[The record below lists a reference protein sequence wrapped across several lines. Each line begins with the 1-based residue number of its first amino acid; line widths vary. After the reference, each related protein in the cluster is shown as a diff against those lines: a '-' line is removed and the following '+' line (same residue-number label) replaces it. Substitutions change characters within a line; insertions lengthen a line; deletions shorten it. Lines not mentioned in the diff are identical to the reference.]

1 MRKTEAHSFGSKLK
15 ELRLQAK
22 LTQEELAYSLNEK
35 YDLNESK
42 ATISQFENNKRVPD
56 LERIVN
62 IADFFG
68 VTLDTLACRTIPNG
82 QNESISNSNILD
94 MQFNSPQEALSFILK
109 QEMIADY
116 GGYDLDT
123 MSDDEIME
131 MAVIIKWKKCA
142 MELKTKLKN
151 IVNNYN
157 TTNVKEICDYLDI
170 EIAYTEFKA
179 KTLESRLM
187 IVDGNGYIF
196 VRPNLDE
203 RYENF
208 LIAHELGHYIL
219 HYDKNINFNFLNR
232 IYKTRLEK
240 EANEF
245 AIRFLTYDVNMDNY
259 ENLEFLAKEKGIP
272 LKIWYTFF

>member
-1 MRKTEAHSFGSKLK
+1 
-15 ELRLQAK
+15 
-22 LTQEELAYSLNEK
+22 
-35 YDLNESK
+35 
-42 ATISQFENNKRVPD
+42 
-56 LERIVN
+56 
-62 IADFFG
+62 
-68 VTLDTLACRTIPNG
+68 
-82 QNESISNSNILD
+82 
-94 MQFNSPQEALSFILK
+94 
-109 QEMIADY
+109 
-116 GGYDLDT
+116 
-123 MSDDEIME
+123 
-131 MAVIIKWKKCA
+131 
-142 MELKTKLKN
+142 MELKTKLNN

-219 HYDKNINFNFLNR
+219 HYDKNINFNFLKR

-245 AIRFLTYDVNMDNY
+245 AIRLLTYGI
-259 ENLEFLAKEKGIP
+259 NLND
-272 LKIWYTFF
+272 

>member
-1 MRKTEAHSFGSKLK
+1 
-15 ELRLQAK
+15 
-22 LTQEELAYSLNEK
+22 
-35 YDLNESK
+35 
-42 ATISQFENNKRVPD
+42 
-56 LERIVN
+56 
-62 IADFFG
+62 
-68 VTLDTLACRTIPNG
+68 
-82 QNESISNSNILD
+82 
-94 MQFNSPQEALSFILK
+94 
-109 QEMIADY
+109 
-116 GGYDLDT
+116 
-123 MSDDEIME
+123 
-131 MAVIIKWKKCA
+131 

-219 HYDKNINFNFLNR
+219 HYDKNINFNFLKR

-259 ENLEFLAKEKGIP
+259 GIH
-272 LKIWYTFF
+272 

>member
-22 LTQEELAYSLNEK
+22 LTQEELAYSLNKK

-82 QNESISNSNILD
+82 QNESVSNSNILD

-131 MAVIIKWKKCA
+131 MA
-142 MELKTKLKN
+142 E
-151 IVNNYN
+151 
-157 TTNVKEICDYLDI
+157 
-170 EIAYTEFKA
+170 
-179 KTLESRLM
+179 
-187 IVDGNGYIF
+187 
-196 VRPNLDE
+196 
-203 RYENF
+203 
-208 LIAHELGHYIL
+208 
-219 HYDKNINFNFLNR
+219 
-232 IYKTRLEK
+232 
-240 EANEF
+240 
-245 AIRFLTYDVNMDNY
+245 DVADM
-259 ENLEFLAKEKGIP
+259 
-272 LKIWYTFF
+272 LKIVSRKHKK

>member
-1 MRKTEAHSFGSKLK
+1 
-15 ELRLQAK
+15 
-22 LTQEELAYSLNEK
+22 
-35 YDLNESK
+35 
-42 ATISQFENNKRVPD
+42 
-56 LERIVN
+56 
-62 IADFFG
+62 
-68 VTLDTLACRTIPNG
+68 
-82 QNESISNSNILD
+82 
-94 MQFNSPQEALSFILK
+94 
-109 QEMIADY
+109 
-116 GGYDLDT
+116 
-123 MSDDEIME
+123 
-131 MAVIIKWKKCA
+131 
-142 MELKTKLKN
+142 MELKTKLNN

-219 HYDKNINFNFLNR
+219 HYDKNINFNFLKR

-240 EANEF
+240 EANSF
-245 AIRFLTYDVNMDNY
+245 ACKLLMSDINIKEQ
-259 ENLEFLAKEKGIP
+259 ENIDFIAMEKGIP
-272 LKIWYTFF
+272 LKVWHSVMNLI

>member
-1 MRKTEAHSFGSKLK
+1 
-15 ELRLQAK
+15 
-22 LTQEELAYSLNEK
+22 
-35 YDLNESK
+35 
-42 ATISQFENNKRVPD
+42 
-56 LERIVN
+56 
-62 IADFFG
+62 
-68 VTLDTLACRTIPNG
+68 
-82 QNESISNSNILD
+82 
-94 MQFNSPQEALSFILK
+94 
-109 QEMIADY
+109 
-116 GGYDLDT
+116 
-123 MSDDEIME
+123 
-131 MAVIIKWKKCA
+131 
-142 MELKTKLKN
+142 MELKTKLNN

-157 TTNVKEICDYLDI
+157 TINVKEICDYLDI

-187 IVDGNGYIF
+187 IIDGNGYIF

-219 HYDKNINFNFLNR
+219 HYDKNINFNFLKR

-245 AIRFLTYDVNMDNY
+245 AIRFLTFDVNMDNY

-272 LKIWYTFF
+272 LKIWYSLCEEI

>member
-1 MRKTEAHSFGSKLK
+1 
-15 ELRLQAK
+15 
-22 LTQEELAYSLNEK
+22 
-35 YDLNESK
+35 
-42 ATISQFENNKRVPD
+42 
-56 LERIVN
+56 
-62 IADFFG
+62 
-68 VTLDTLACRTIPNG
+68 
-82 QNESISNSNILD
+82 
-94 MQFNSPQEALSFILK
+94 
-109 QEMIADY
+109 
-116 GGYDLDT
+116 
-123 MSDDEIME
+123 
-131 MAVIIKWKKCA
+131 
-142 MELKTKLKN
+142 MELKIKLKN

-187 IVDGNGYIF
+187 IIDGNGYIF

-208 LIAHELGHYIL
+208 LIAHELGHHIL
-219 HYDKNINFNFLNR
+219 HYDKNINFNFLKR

-272 LKIWYTFF
+272 LKIWYSLCEEI

>member
-1 MRKTEAHSFGSKLK
+1 
-15 ELRLQAK
+15 
-22 LTQEELAYSLNEK
+22 
-35 YDLNESK
+35 
-42 ATISQFENNKRVPD
+42 
-56 LERIVN
+56 
-62 IADFFG
+62 
-68 VTLDTLACRTIPNG
+68 
-82 QNESISNSNILD
+82 
-94 MQFNSPQEALSFILK
+94 
-109 QEMIADY
+109 
-116 GGYDLDT
+116 
-123 MSDDEIME
+123 
-131 MAVIIKWKKCA
+131 

-219 HYDKNINFNFLNR
+219 HYDKNINFNILNR

-272 LKIWYTFF
+272 LKIWYSLCEEI

>member
-1 MRKTEAHSFGSKLK
+1 
-15 ELRLQAK
+15 
-22 LTQEELAYSLNEK
+22 
-35 YDLNESK
+35 
-42 ATISQFENNKRVPD
+42 
-56 LERIVN
+56 
-62 IADFFG
+62 
-68 VTLDTLACRTIPNG
+68 
-82 QNESISNSNILD
+82 
-94 MQFNSPQEALSFILK
+94 
-109 QEMIADY
+109 
-116 GGYDLDT
+116 
-123 MSDDEIME
+123 
-131 MAVIIKWKKCA
+131 

-219 HYDKNINFNFLNR
+219 HYDKNINFNFLKR

-259 ENLEFLAKEKGIP
+259 ENLEILAKEKGIP
-272 LKIWYTFF
+272 LKIWYSLYEEI

>member
-1 MRKTEAHSFGSKLK
+1 
-15 ELRLQAK
+15 
-22 LTQEELAYSLNEK
+22 
-35 YDLNESK
+35 
-42 ATISQFENNKRVPD
+42 
-56 LERIVN
+56 
-62 IADFFG
+62 
-68 VTLDTLACRTIPNG
+68 
-82 QNESISNSNILD
+82 
-94 MQFNSPQEALSFILK
+94 
-109 QEMIADY
+109 
-116 GGYDLDT
+116 
-123 MSDDEIME
+123 
-131 MAVIIKWKKCA
+131 

-219 HYDKNINFNFLNR
+219 HYDKNINFNFLKR

-240 EANEF
+240 EANSF
-245 AIRFLTYDVNMDNY
+245 ACKLLMSDINIKEQ
-259 ENLEFLAKEKGIP
+259 ENIDFIAMEKGIP
-272 LKIWYTFF
+272 LKVWHSVMNLI